1 MIRALSPYYV
11 TTNLTYLNPT
21 SVVCSKYTLTVQV
34 WDGLDTEY
42 DGSNPNVKVNTY
54 DITFVNTQSDPT
66 THDININAIIQ
77 DYIEFKQ
84 PFPNPAETTQIID
97 GKNQM
102 WVRTFVRYDE
112 DGTAPAGTE
121 PEEDVKI
128 DFMTLGYAYGNE
140 GKNYDDVAD
149 DILLKA
155 QDYKVSRTGFFIY
168 PFVVSDTDTLT
179 ITAVSSPNSQLN
191 KTYNIGTTD
200 DSDNKVVNLWIDL
213 NDTSDDEF
221 VTITNTNDTTSATST
236 TILDIVNECKYTPL
250 DVIFQNKDGAN
261 QIFTF
266 FKRQDEAMTIT
277 DNHFETNRGQASVGY
292 HQFVRHNV
300 QARTAI
306 SAETG
311 FIDEDNN
318 EVVKQMLL
326 SERIW
331 SYIDGIPTPLNIV
344 DKSFKYKTRQNERL
358 VSYTMKFEKSYNEIN
373 NI

>member
-1 MIRALSPYYV
+1 MIRALSPYYI
-11 TTNLTYLNPT
+11 TTNLSYTNPNV
-21 SVVCSKYTLTVQV
+21 VVCERYTLTVQV
-34 WDGLDTEY
+34 WNGLKTGFN
-42 DGSNPNVKVNTY
+42 GSDVESY
-54 DITFVNTQSDPT
+54 DITFINTQADPT

-84 PFPNPAETTQIID
+84 PFPNPADTTQVID

-102 WVRTFVRYDE
+102 WVRTFVTYDPSP
-112 DGTAPAGTE
+112 TAPAGTE
-121 PEEDVKI
+121 PENDIKI
-128 DFMTLGYAYGNE
+128 DFMTLGYSYGNE
-140 GKNYDDVAD
+140 GKNYDDVTD
-149 DILLKA
+149 GLLLKA
-155 QDYKVSRTGFFIY
+155 QDYKVSRKGFFIL
-168 PFVVSDTDTLT
+168 PIEASTTSSINVSA
-179 ITAVSSPNSQLN
+179 ISSPNSELN
-191 KTYNIGTTD
+191 KSFFVQSTTESND
-200 DSDNKVVNLWIDL
+200 IVQYLWVDL
-213 NDTSDDEF
+213 NDTNEDSF
-221 VTITNTNDTTSATST
+221 VTLQVGSSPPV
-236 TILDIVNECKYTPL
+236 ILDIVNECKYTPL

-266 FKRQDEAMTIT
+266 FKRQDEGMTIT
-277 DNHFETNRGQASVGY
+277 DNQFETNRGQASKGF

-300 QARTAI
+300 QGRTAI

-331 SYIDGIPTPLNIV
+331 SYIDGVPTPLNIV

-358 VSYTMKFEKSYNEIN
+358 VSYTMKFQKSYNEIN

>member
-21 SVVCSKYTLTVQV
+21 SVVCSKYTLTIQV
-34 WDGLDTEY
+34 WNGDNDEY
-42 DGSNPNVKVNTY
+42 DGHNPNVEVNTY
-54 DITFVNTQSDPT
+54 DITFVNTQSDTT

-102 WVRTFVRYDE
+102 WVRTFVKFDE
-112 DGTAPAGTE
+112 LTTE
-121 PEEDVKI
+121 EEVEI

-140 GKNYDDVAD
+140 GKNYDTTTD

-168 PFVVSDTDTLT
+168 PFVVSDTDALT
-179 ITAVSSPNSQLN
+179 ITAVSSPASQLN
-191 KTYNIGTTD
+191 ESYSIGNTT
-200 DSDNKVVNLWIDL
+200 DSDNKVVYLWIDL

-221 VTITNTNDTTSATST
+221 VTITNTNDVTSATST

-266 FKRQDEAMTIT
+266 FKKQEESMSIT
-277 DNHFETNRGQASVGY
+277 DNHFETNRGQASIGY

-300 QARTAI
+300 QART
-306 SAETG
+306 SLTVETG
-311 FIDEDNN
+311 FIDEDNT

-331 SYIDGIPTPLNIV
+331 MYVDAVPTPLDIV
-344 DKSFKYKTRQNERL
+344 DKSFKYKTRQNDRL
-358 VSYTMKFEKSYNEIN
+358 ISYTIKFEKSYNEIN

>member
-11 TTNLTYLNPT
+11 TTNLTYLNPA
-21 SVVCSKYTLTVQV
+21 SVVCEKYTLTIQV
-34 WDGLDTEY
+34 WDGLVTGFG
-42 DGSNPNVKVNTY
+42 GSDVNTY
-54 DITFVNTQSDPT
+54 NITFVNTQNDPT
-66 THDININAIIQ
+66 IHDININAVIQ

-97 GKNQM
+97 GKNQR
-102 WVRTFVRYDE
+102 WVRTFVKYDE
-112 DGTAPAGTE
+112 ETT
-121 PEEDVKI
+121 EEDISV
-128 DFMTLGYAYGNE
+128 DFMTLGYSYGNE
-140 GKNYDDVAD
+140 GKNFNTVTD

-191 KTYNIGTTD
+191 ETFNIGTTN
-200 DSDNKVVNLWIDL
+200 DSDNKVVYLWVDL
-213 NDTSDDEF
+213 NDTTTDSF
-221 VTITNTNDTTSATST
+221 VTITNTNDTTSDAST
-236 TILDIVNECKYTPL
+236 TVLDIVNECKYTPL

-266 FKRQDEAMTIT
+266 FKKQEEAMTIT
-277 DNHFETNRGQASVGY
+277 DNHFETNRGQASNGF

-300 QARTAI
+300 QGRTALTV
-306 SAETG
+306 ETG
-311 FIDEDNN
+311 FIDEDNT

-326 SERIW
+326 SERVW
-331 SYIDGIPTPLNIV
+331 MYVDAVPTPLNIV
-344 DKSFKYKTRQNERL
+344 DKSFKYKTRQNDRL
-358 VSYTMKFEKSYNEIN
+358 ISYTIKFEMSYNEIN

>member
-1 MIRALSPYYV
+1 MIRALSPYYI
-11 TTNLTYLNPT
+11 TTNLSYTTPAV
-21 SVVCSKYTLTVQV
+21 VVCTKYILTIQV
-34 WDGLDTEY
+34 WNGLDTEY
-42 DGSNPNVKVNTY
+42 DGSNSNVEVNTY
-54 DITFVNTQSDPT
+54 NITFINTQSDPT

-102 WVRTFVRYDE
+102 WVRTFVKYD
-112 DGTAPAGTE
+112 DLTTE
-121 PEEDVKI
+121 EGITI

-140 GKNYDDVAD
+140 GKNYNDVTD

-168 PFVVSDTDTLT
+168 PFVVSDTETLT

-213 NDTSDDEF
+213 NDTTDDEF
-221 VTITNTNDTTSATST
+221 VTITNTNDTTSETST

-266 FKRQDEAMTIT
+266 FKKQEESMTVT
-277 DNHFETNRGQASVGY
+277 DNHFETNRGQASLGF

-300 QARTAI
+300 QGRT
-306 SAETG
+306 SLTVETG
-311 FIDEDNN
+311 FIDEDNT

-326 SERIW
+326 SERVW
-331 SYIDGIPTPLNIV
+331 MYVDAVPTPLNVV
-344 DKSFKYKTRQNERL
+344 DKAFKYKTRQNDRL
-358 VSYTMKFEKSYNEIN
+358 ISYTIKFEMSYNEIN

>member
-11 TTNLTYLNPT
+11 TTNLTYNNPT
-21 SVVCSKYTLTVQV
+21 AIVCEKFTLTIQV
-34 WDGLDTEY
+34 WDGLITEY
-42 DGSNPNVKVNTY
+42 DGSNSNVKVNTY
-54 DITFVNTQSDPT
+54 NITFTNTQADPT

-84 PFPNPAETTQIID
+84 PFPNPAERTQIID

-102 WVRTFVRYDE
+102 WVRTFVKYDE
-112 DGTAPAGTE
+112 LTA
-121 PEEDVKI
+121 EEDVKV

-140 GKNYDDVAD
+140 GKNFDTVEN

-168 PFVVSDTDTLT
+168 PFVVSNTDSYTL
-179 ITAVSSPNSQLN
+179 TAVSSPEGQLN
-191 KTYNIGTTD
+191 ETFNIGNTD
-200 DSDNKVVNLWIDL
+200 DSNNKVVYLWVDL
-213 NDTSDDEF
+213 NDTSDDAF
-221 VTITNTNDTTSATST
+221 VTITYTNDVTSATST
-236 TILDIVNECKYTPL
+236 TVLDIVNECKYTPL

-266 FKRQDEAMTIT
+266 FKKQEEAMTIT

-300 QARTAI
+300 QGRTGLTV
-306 SAETG
+306 ETG
-311 FIDEDNN
+311 FIDEDNT

-326 SERIW
+326 SERVW
-331 SYIDGIPTPLNIV
+331 MYVDAVPTPLNIV
-344 DKSFKYKTRQNERL
+344 DKSFKYKTRQNDRL
-358 VSYTMKFEKSYNEIN
+358 ISYTIKFEKSYNEIN

>member
-11 TTNLTYLNPT
+11 TTSLTYLNPT
-21 SVVCSKYTLTVQV
+21 PIVCERYTLTVQV
-34 WDGLDTEY
+34 WNGLKTGFN
-42 DGSNPNVKVNTY
+42 GSDVDSY
-54 DITFVNTQSDPT
+54 EITFINTQASPT
-66 THDININAIIQ
+66 IHTININAIIQ

-84 PFPNPAETTQIID
+84 PFPNPGFTTQILN
-97 GKNQM
+97 GYNQK
-102 WVRTFVRYDE
+102 WVRTFVTYDPSP
-112 DGTAPAGTE
+112 TAPAGTE
-121 PEEDVKI
+121 PESDIKI
-128 DFMTLGYAYGNE
+128 DFMTLGYSYGNE
-140 GKNYDDVAD
+140 GKNYDDVTD
-149 DILLKA
+149 GLLLKA
-155 QDYKVSRTGFFIY
+155 QDYKVSRKGFFIL
-168 PFVVSDTDTLT
+168 PIEASTTSSINVS
-179 ITAVSSPNSQLN
+179 AVSSPNSELN
-191 KTYNIGTTD
+191 KSFVVQSTTESND
-200 DSDNKVVNLWIDL
+200 IVQYLWVDLSDTNEDS
-213 NDTSDDEF
+213 F
-221 VTITNTNDTTSATST
+221 VTLQVGSSPPIT
-236 TILDIVNECKYTPL
+236 LDIVNECKYTPL

-266 FKRQDEAMTIT
+266 FKRQDEGITIT
-277 DNHFETNRGQASVGY
+277 DNQFETNRGQASNGF

-300 QARTAI
+300 QGRTAI

-331 SYIDGIPTPLNIV
+331 SYIDGVPTPLNIV

>member
-1 MIRALSPYYV
+1 MIRALSPYYI
-11 TTNLTYLNPT
+11 TTNLSYTNPNV
-21 SVVCSKYTLTVQV
+21 VVCERYTLTVQV
-34 WDGLDTEY
+34 WNGLKTGFN
-42 DGSNPNVKVNTY
+42 GSDVESY
-54 DITFVNTQSDPT
+54 DITFINTQADPT

-84 PFPNPAETTQIID
+84 PFPNPADTTQVID

-102 WVRTFVRYDE
+102 WVRTFVTYDPSP
-112 DGTAPAGTE
+112 TAPAGTE
-121 PEEDVKI
+121 PENDIKI
-128 DFMTLGYAYGNE
+128 DFMTLGYSYGNE
-140 GKNYDDVAD
+140 GKNFSTVEDN
-149 DILLKA
+149 ILIKA
-155 QDYKVSRTGFFIY
+155 QDYKVSRKGFFIY

-179 ITAVSSPNSQLN
+179 ITAVSSPDSQLN
-191 KTYNIGTTD
+191 ETFNIASTS
-200 DSDNKVVNLWIDL
+200 DSDSIVQYLWVDL
-213 NDTSDDEF
+213 NDTSDDSF
-221 VTITNTNDTTSATST
+221 VTITNNNNTTGQSSVTV
-236 TILDIVNECKYTPL
+236 LDIVNECKYTPL

-266 FKRQDEAMTIT
+266 FKRQDEGMTIT
-277 DNHFETNRGQASVGY
+277 DNQFETNRGQASKGF

-300 QARTAI
+300 QGRTAI

-331 SYIDGIPTPLNIV
+331 SYIDGVPTPLNIV

-358 VSYTMKFEKSYNEIN
+358 VSYTMKFQKSYNEIN

>member
-21 SVVCSKYTLTVQV
+21 SVVCQSYTLTVQV
-34 WDGLDTEY
+34 WNGLKTGFNGADVESY
-42 DGSNPNVKVNTY
+42 N
-54 DITFVNTQSDPT
+54 ITFINTQADPT

-84 PFPNPAETTQIID
+84 PFPNPAETTQVID
-97 GKNQM
+97 GKNQR
-102 WVRTFVRYDE
+102 WVRTFVTYDTN
-112 DGTAPAGTE
+112 GTAPAGTE
-121 PEEDVKI
+121 PEADVKI

-140 GKNYDDVAD
+140 GKNFDTVEDN
-149 DILLKA
+149 ILLKA
-155 QDYKVSRTGFFIY
+155 QDYKVSRKGFFIY
-168 PFVVSDTDTLT
+168 PFIVSDSDVLT
-179 ITAVSSPNSQLN
+179 ITAVSSPDSQLN
-191 KTYNIGTTD
+191 ETFNIASTSDSDSTVQYLWVDLNDTTD
-200 DSDNKVVNLWIDL
+200 DS
-213 NDTSDDEF
+213 F
-221 VTITNTNDTTSATST
+221 VTITNNNNTTAQSSV

-266 FKRQDEAMTIT
+266 FKKQEEAMTIT
-277 DNHFETNRGQASVGY
+277 DNSFETNRGQASNGF

-300 QARTAI
+300 QGRT
-306 SAETG
+306 SLTVETG
-311 FIDEDNN
+311 FIDEDNT

-331 SYIDGIPTPLNIV
+331 SYVDAVPTPLNIV
-344 DKSFKYKTRQNERL
+344 DKSFKYKTRQNDRL
-358 VSYTMKFEKSYNEIN
+358 ISYTIRFEMSYNEIN